1 MENTKREIRFRAW
14 NVKKKRM
21 SYQDGTGK
29 QPLILRIDGV
39 LAQMGRKSVDK
50 YEYAYEHNVF
60 VTDEEGGQYHTD
72 DFVLMQYT
80 GLLDK
85 NGKEIWEGDIVN
97 ATGYGLI
104 ETTFMSKIVFEKGCF
119 GIVALESP
127 ALIDCKIGE
136 SFRGFEGCNT
146 EKLIEVIGN
155 IYENPNLLSE
165 KE

>member
-39 LAQMGRKSVDK
+39 LPQMDRKSIDK

-60 VTDEEGGQYHTD
+60 ITDEEGGQYHTD

-80 GLLDK
+80 GLKDK
-85 NGKEIWEGDIVN
+85 NGKEIYEGDIVKEYSVSGKELFWEIAYDN
-97 ATGYGLI
+97 EFARFGTSTEYGVL
-104 ETTFMSKIVFEKGCF
+104 GF
-119 GIVALESP
+119 GEEE
-127 ALIDCKIGE
+127 DM
-136 SFRGFEGCNT
+136 
-146 EKLIEVIGN
+146 EVVGN
-155 IYENPNLLSE
+155 IYENPNLLSDTNE
-165 KE
+165 R